1 MHPEISWYMPF
12 ARDPAADPLTVTT
25 DAALLGPVHNRLMS
39 FHAAAFAS
47 KGLNASAVPPM
58 SKIALGVW
66 TTDKFARLTSPVS
79 ANMHWMIKDDRCP
92 AEACL
97 RGVNAQQYNALVYRP
112 NPARNIHLANNDYA
126 WTGDQE
132 VPCCWAEQSLKPAER
147 ALHRAWGLPR
157 PGWLNATYWDLLIA
171 D

>member
-1 MHPEISWYMPF
+1 MCP
-12 ARDPAADPLTVTT
+12 T
-25 DAALLGPVHNRLMS
+25 DGR
-39 FHAAAFAS
+39 
-47 KGLNASAVPPM
+47 
-58 SKIALGVW
+58 
-66 TTDKFARLTSPVS
+66 
-79 ANMHWMIKDDRCP
+79 
-92 AEACL
+92 
-97 RGVNAQQYNALVYRP
+97 YNALVYRP

-132 VPCCWAEQSLKPAER
+132 VCGTASLSGAILAARSQWCDPSGAIPALQVPCCWAEQSLKPAER